1 METLPPV
8 WLGVSILI
16 PFGLALVVRPRLE
29 TRFVLSA
36 DPVLAAKR
44 QFQLDLILPLTA
56 GVLVVVYNFIAYGF
70 PLGSG
75 LTLLLGC
82 LILAFFLALDTALAR
97 ERELIHS
104 AAATDRSHA
113 PPRRLYP
120 MTRRFSMVAVA
131 ATLCVT
137 LVISLV
143 ILRDFAWLSETDHT
157 IESIGAA
164 QRSVL
169 VEVLFIMVALLG
181 MVINLIVSYSKN
193 LRLLF
198 QNETRVLEQVS
209 NGDLSRFVPVTTN
222 DEFGFI
228 AGHTNTMIRGLRHR
242 SRLLSALKVAE
253 EVQQNLLPRTPPKID
268 GIDLAGISQYCDE
281 TGGDYYDFLHL
292 PHGRLGV
299 IVADAADHG
308 IGSALHM
315 ATARAFMRFAAHH
328 YDHPAALMEAVN
340 RDLTRD
346 SAATGRFITA
356 FFLEIDPAGRR
367 LRWSRAG
374 HEPALLY
381 DPDTARFETLDGK
394 GMALGVDETARYQG
408 SEKGGWTT
416 GSLILIG
423 TDGIHEARNGEG
435 EYFGHARLKEII
447 ERHHL
452 EEADALKHRILEAVE
467 NFRGDHAIEDDL
479 TLVAVKLS

>member
-1 METLPPV
+1 MESLPPV
-8 WLGVSILI
+8 WLGVSILV
-16 PFGLALVVRPRLE
+16 PFGLAFVARPKLEAAFVTKAPPARAARNQFALDLLLTLAAGSLVVAYN
-29 TRFVLSA
+29 T
-36 DPVLAAKR
+36 
-44 QFQLDLILPLTA
+44 
-56 GVLVVVYNFIAYGF
+56 LVHGF

-75 LTLLLGC
+75 VSLLMGV
-82 LILAFFLALDTALAR
+82 LIFGFFLALDTALAR
-97 ERELIHS
+97 ERRLIQGADS
-104 AAATDRSHA
+104 TALDAA
-113 PPRRLYP
+113 PPNKLFP
-120 MTRRFSMVAVA
+120 MTRRFSIVAVA

-143 ILRDFAWLSETDHT
+143 ILRDFAWLAEASGSVRR
-157 IESIGAA
+157 IESA

-169 VEVLFIMVALLG
+169 IEVLFIMMVLLG
-181 MVINLIVSYSKN
+181 MVINLIVSYSRN
-193 LRLLF
+193 LKLLF
-198 QNETRVLEQVS
+198 QNETRVLEGVS
-209 NGDLSRFVPVTTN
+209 GGDLSRFVPVMTN

-253 EVQQNLLPRTPPKID
+253 EVQQNLLPHHPPRIE
-268 GIDLAGISQYCDE
+268 GVDLAGISQYCDE
-281 TGGDYYDFLHL
+281 TGGDYYDYLEL
-292 PHGRLGV
+292 TRGRVGIV
-299 IVADAADHG
+299 VADAADHG

-374 HEPALLY
+374 HEPALLF
-381 DPDTARFETLDGK
+381 DPQTTAFEPLDGK
-394 GMALGVDETARYQG
+394 GIALGVDDKARYQG
-408 SEKGGWTT
+408 SEKRGWVT

-423 TDGIHEARNGEG
+423 TDGIHEARNSRGEF
-435 EYFGHARLKEII
+435 FGYDRLKEVIA
-447 ERHHL
+447 RHHR
-452 EEADALKHRILEAVE
+452 EDAESLKLRVLEAVE
-467 NFRGDHAIEDDL
+467 KFREGFAIEDDL
-479 TLVAVKLS
+479 TLVAVKLN